1 MIANKSYT
9 ETFKNTV
16 AFGGVQILTILISLV
31 RGKFVALLLGPTGM
45 GINNLFVSSL
55 NIITTFTELG
65 LELSAVREISNA
77 KNDRLEVSK
86 KIKITEKLF
95 IFCGVLGLILTIVF
109 SPLLSKWTFGNYY
122 YSYSYILLSFF
133 VLFTALNKAYQTVF
147 RGLQKINL
155 IIKSGLFGS
164 LAGLIVSIPIL
175 YFLKEEGIVPSLIAT
190 VIVAL
195 FSSWFFRRKILVD
208 KITIPNKN
216 ILQSGK
222 EMIKLGI
229 MLIFANLLGILSKYL
244 INIYISNTG
253 NLADIGFYGA
263 AISIGSQ
270 YVGFILA
277 SLSADY
283 FPKLSAATAD
293 KFALNKVVN
302 EQSEV
307 VLLLATPLLIIM
319 MITAPLLI
327 RILLSKEFLV
337 IEGFIRFIA
346 IGSFFQMASFCMG
359 YISFAKNDKKVYLFL
374 EGGVSNMLQLAFSVY
389 GYYLFGLK
397 GLAIAFLAVYLIYF
411 IIISIF
417 TRFRYSYK
425 ISGDMLKIFSFSC
438 IFIIATF
445 TVYFFADALLANV
458 LSVLILIINIIIN
471 YHFLNKK
478 MDFRTIISRKLKK

>member
-1 MIANKSYT
+1 MTSNKSYK

-77 KNDRLEVSK
+77 NNNQFEVSK

-95 IFCGVLGLILTIVF
+95 IFCGVLGLVLTVIF
-109 SPLLSKWTFGNYY
+109 SPLLSKWTFGNYN

-164 LAGLIVSIPIL
+164 LSGLVVSIPLL
-175 YFLKEEGIVPSLIAT
+175 YFLKEDGIVPSLIAT
-190 VIVAL
+190 IIVAL
-195 FSSWFFRRKILVD
+195 LSSWFFRRKILVA
-208 KITIPNKN
+208 KVTIPNKN

-283 FPKLSAATAD
+283 FPKLSVATED
-293 KFALNKVVN
+293 KSTMNKVVN

-307 VLLLATPLLIIM
+307 VMLLATPLLIIM

-327 RILLSKEFLV
+327 RILLSREFLV

-374 EGGVSNMLQLAFSVY
+374 EGGVSNMLQLVLSIF

-397 GLAIAFLAVYLIYF
+397 GLAIAFLAIYLIYF

-425 ISGDMLKIFSFSC
+425 ISNEMLKIFGFSC

-445 TVYFFADALLANV
+445 IIYFCTNALLANV
-458 LSVLILIINIIIN
+458 LSILILIVNVIIN

-478 MDFRTIISRKLKK
+478 MDFRTIISRKFKK